1 MAAETTRLGAAA
13 LDAKHLVDALARGGD
28 AFATDEAEAA
38 DEAAAARL
46 SSAATPTER
55 RFVAT
60 VSAGLRRKLADV
72 SSAFVDLRVRIREAY
87 VASVASR
94 YAAVTGKNFFRET
107 NPETLERVA
116 DDPGFGER
124 TLREAIRLAVEGGS
138 GGGNGARGEEGVV
151 RGGGSKSFEVVR
163 TFEAVAERVERAE
176 RSEPAEAPTSGGTR
190 TLEKTIPE
198 RIFPE
203 RILPER
209 IGPASSA
216 SRIGSASSAS
226 RIGSASSASTAVSSA
241 STAVSERGRRVSES
255 LPSAAAERDAAAEL
269 EMGMHRLHQI
279 FVDMSSMVERQGGV
293 VESVEAHVARSA
305 ACVESG
311 AAALDDAR
319 ALRAKRRR
327 RTMVAVAIAAG
338 VLAVVAML
346 VLAGFARG

>member
-138 GGGNGARGEEGVV
+138 GGEGGARGEEGVV

-163 TFEAVAERVERAE
+163 KFEAERVERAE
-176 RSEPAEAPTSGGTR
+176 RSEPAAAPTSGGTR

-198 RIFPE
+198 RILPE